1 MSSQKSILV
10 AADDVPLLQVLA
22 VRLRSEGYHVILAQ
36 DSHQAEQRATDNTP
50 DLLLL
55 DTNLPSNDG
64 VRIQDR
70 VKRKGGLTGTPVV
83 YLTGATGDQL
93 DPRTLGSM
101 AVAVLH
107 KPFDAHTLLATVR
120 DALGT
125 AAA

>member
-1 MSSQKSILV
+1 MNSQKSILV

-64 VRIQDR
+64 VQIQDR
-70 VKRKGGLTGTPVV
+70 VKRTNALNGAPVV

-93 DPRTLGSM
+93 DPRTLGPT

-107 KPFDAHTLLATVR
+107 KPFDASTLLATVR

-125 AAA
+125 AVV